1 MQDTAELAARM
12 RLWGLT
18 RREAAREV
26 CLSYSA
32 FNRKLRESRLSDSEY
47 QRLSALVEARMFPR
61 AASGAEGRHRRDGGS
76 DTTAGGKHDSGRIS
90 G

>member
-18 RREAAREV
+18 RRDAAKEV

-32 FNRKLRESRLSDSEY
+32 FNRKLRENRLSEAEY
-47 QRLSALVEARMFPR
+47 RRLTARLEGLMLCPPR
-61 AASGAEGRHRRDGGS
+61 DQNEGY
-76 DTTAGGKHDSGRIS
+76 
-90 G
+90 

>member
-12 RLWGLT
+12 RLWGLS

-32 FNRKLRESRLSDSEY
+32 FNRKLRENRLSENEY
-47 QRLSALVEARMFPR
+47 RRLLEALSARMFPGG
-61 AASGAEGRHRRDGGS
+61 AAGQGPKNAHRRDGGRQ
-76 DTTAGGKHDSGRIS
+76 TMGG
-90 G
+90 